1 MGDGI
6 FLLIP
11 ILFPI
16 VAGLVVFAIN
26 HRIARQIYVGTVLV
40 LNAIAVF
47 LISFLTETSSFTLW
61 KFSDSLSITFRFDGV
76 GKIFACLIAVI
87 WTVACI
93 YAFEYMKHEG
103 KEKRYFGFAVM
114 TVGVLTGLS
123 MAGNL
128 MTMYMFYEFMTLITV
143 PLVIHSQG
151 RDALKAGL
159 KYLGYSVF
167 GAGLTLIGFFF
178 LNSYGTSTMFTEGGV
193 LDMAKVAG
201 NENALLAIFL
211 VMIIGF
217 GCKAGM
223 MPLQAWLQLSF
234 DIIVKQ

>member
-103 KEKRYFGFAVM
+103 KEK
-114 TVGVLTGLS
+114 
-123 MAGNL
+123 
-128 MTMYMFYEFMTLITV
+128 TL
-143 PLVIHSQG
+143 LRFCCNDG
-151 RDALKAGL
+151 RC
-159 KYLGYSVF
+159 V
-167 GAGLTLIGFFF
+167 
-178 LNSYGTSTMFTEGGV
+178 NR
-193 LDMAKVAG
+193 
-201 NENALLAIFL
+201 IF
-211 VMIIGF
+211 
-217 GCKAGM
+217 
-223 MPLQAWLQLSF
+223 PWQET
-234 DIIVKQ
+234 

>member
-93 YAFEYMKHEG
+93 YAFAVVWVWTKKQQQQEHNTKHSTAYS
-103 KEKRYFGFAVM
+103 KPM
-114 TVGVLTGLS
+114 
-123 MAGNL
+123 
-128 MTMYMFYEFMTLITV
+128 
-143 PLVIHSQG
+143 QG
-151 RDALKAGL
+151 R
-159 KYLGYSVF
+159 
-167 GAGLTLIGFFF
+167 
-178 LNSYGTSTMFTEGGV
+178 
-193 LDMAKVAG
+193 
-201 NENALLAIFL
+201 
-211 VMIIGF
+211 
-217 GCKAGM
+217 
-223 MPLQAWLQLSF
+223 
-234 DIIVKQ
+234 

>member
-47 LISFLTETSSFTLW
+47 LISFLTETSNFTLW

-201 NENALLAIFL
+201 NENALLSSYDYRL
-211 VMIIGF
+211 
-217 GCKAGM
+217 
-223 MPLQAWLQLSF
+223 WL
-234 DIIVKQ
+234 